1 MTVRE
6 RIFAVRAGSY
16 DAESR
21 SFLAVAATETPVPMI
36 DSAGP
41 YGEILPMDTVRLP
54 TGSLPFIDSHQ
65 RGSVRS
71 QLGTAAE
78 WSVEGSELVARVRLS
93 TADDVLPIEQRIADG
108 TLDAVSVG
116 WVASG
121 FQEFESSG
129 ARFKRATGW
138 APLELSLVQSA
149 ADRNARIRAAQRGSV
164 MTTATGV
171 PAPTPV
177 TQAPAATPAP
187 TATLDGER
195 RAEVRQLARAVG
207 IEGEQADQ
215 IIDRSATVEGAKAAI
230 LDLVTR
236 RKTAPVVTMGESN
249 DDPETIG
256 AHLTAAMGARMQGKR
271 PESKDPASRYFGN
284 SWLDMVDAW
293 ASANGVSTRS
303 MGRSD
308 LAKLV
313 FSGSRNP
320 GHTTSDFPDLV
331 GDAISKVAAQTFEER
346 RSRLSQIAR
355 TILLPDF
362 NETKAVGIGGAG
374 LLKPLNEAG
383 EIQAVSRP
391 EAAQSIKLVT
401 YAARID
407 LSRELIMNDRLGLLG
422 DSSAEFAKMA
432 VRRENAQ
439 LVSTLQSTANL
450 DDGSPPF
457 DASRG
462 NITASADLV
471 VAGLTTARQALR
483 SRKGLDAESEI
494 DIEPRWIIVAPDR
507 ESSGEMVITA
517 IQAATTGRCQ
527 PVCRPP
533 WLDRRQWFDGR
544 FELVPRR

>member
-41 YGEILPMDTVRLP
+41 YGEVLPMAAVRLP
-54 TGSLPFIDSHQ
+54 DGSLPFLDSHQ

-116 WVASG
+116 WVAAGFDEHSG
-121 FQEFESSG
+121 TDGSRLKL
-129 ARFKRATGW
+129 ARSW
-138 APLELSLVQSA
+138 APIELSLVQSG
-149 ADRNARIRAAQRGSV
+149 ADRNSRIRSTQRGLT
-164 MTTATGV
+164 MTAATSAPAQV
-171 PAPTPV
+171 PA
-177 TQAPAATPAP
+177 TQAAPAATPAP

-236 RKTAPVVTMGESN
+236 RKSAPVVTMGESN

-256 AHLTAAMGARMQGKR
+256 AHLTAAMGARMLGKR
-271 PESKDPASRYFGN
+271 PDAKDPASRYAGS
-284 SWLDMVDAW
+284 SWVDMVEVW
-293 ASANGVSTRS
+293 AGANGVSTRS

-320 GHTTSDFPDLV
+320 SHTTSDFPDLV

-346 RSRLSQIAR
+346 RSRLSRIAR
-355 TILLPDF
+355 TILLSDF
-362 NETKAVGIGGAG
+362 NPTESGRGRRRGTVEASQRGRGDPSGHETRG
-374 LLKPLNEAG
+374 
-383 EIQAVSRP
+383 RP
-391 EAAQSIKLVT
+391 VDSARYLCCEDRSQS
-401 YAARID
+401 RID
-407 LSRELIMNDRLGLLG
+407 H
-422 DSSAEFAKMA
+422 
-432 VRRENAQ
+432 Q
-439 LVSTLQSTANL
+439 
-450 DDGSPPF
+450 
-457 DASRG
+457 
-462 NITASADLV
+462 
-471 VAGLTTARQALR
+471 
-483 SRKGLDAESEI
+483 
-494 DIEPRWIIVAPDR
+494 
-507 ESSGEMVITA
+507 
-517 IQAATTGRCQ
+517 
-527 PVCRPP
+527 
-533 WLDRRQWFDGR
+533 
-544 FELVPRR
+544 